1 MLATI
6 NRAFLRTESW
16 EIDYQPFPSR
26 LTDLYLSCNF
36 SGYSSN
42 WKEVGD
48 STEDVLARVLD
59 KVPSCSVERIHTSRL
74 PIDHHGN
81 VITGELLGGG
91 WLEARKTLERVCVSS
106 GYELVIV
113 EEEF

>member
-1 MLATI
+1 M
-6 NRAFLRTESW
+6 
-16 EIDYQPFPSR
+16 
-26 LTDLYLSCNF
+26 
-36 SGYSSN
+36 
-42 WKEVGD
+42 GD

-59 KVPSCSVERIHTSRL
+59 KVPNCSVERIHTSRL
-74 PIDHHGN
+74 PIDHHGD

-91 WLEARKTLERVCVSS
+91 WLEARITLERICVSS